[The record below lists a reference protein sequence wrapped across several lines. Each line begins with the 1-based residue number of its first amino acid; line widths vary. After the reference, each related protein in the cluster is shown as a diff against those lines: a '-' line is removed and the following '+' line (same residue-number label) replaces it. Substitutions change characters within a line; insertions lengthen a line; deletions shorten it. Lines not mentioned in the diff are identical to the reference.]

1 MYIIIRTF
9 NYINIISYRFYFKTM
24 RGNLMKTSKKE
35 LFLNFIKTQH
45 DWIDSS
51 TLANYLNVSTRSI
64 RKYVNEINSTG
75 EFILSSKKGYKVN
88 LNNNCQTKVDS
99 SENISPDNRL
109 NLILKE
115 LIVNSNGINIF
126 DLSEELFVSPAT
138 IEGDIV
144 KANKFIGSYNLKI
157 KQSKFLLKLIGNE
170 SAKRKLMSS
179 IIFKETGSDFLSLF
193 DVQKIYQEYNL
204 TKLKENII
212 YILKKYNLFINEYAI
227 NNILLHLMITIDRI
241 KKNNYID
248 SVEVVN
254 YIDNNIDIN
263 IAKDISNFLESEYN
277 ITLTSAELYY
287 LVFQLTN
294 KTTVL
299 NYNQMDT
306 KSLSNYI
313 DEHFVKLTKKII
325 KNVYDLYLIDLSDEE
340 FVVKF
345 TLHVK
350 NLISR
355 AKNNQVLRNQIPQ
368 KLKDSYPLIYDISV
382 YICNQIQTLENVD
395 IDEDEISYISLHV
408 GSFFDRQKLLEDKV
422 LCALITPNY
431 YDLQFKIVRDLEKR
445 FNESIEIIQIFSDTH
460 NLDFDNKVDMVITT
474 LPINNRCPIPFVY
487 VNPYLNRK
495 DYDNIQS
502 KFTQI
507 KDRKNILTV
516 QNHLEMYFSESLF
529 MKNIYLDS
537 AKDYIKFMGNILYEN
552 KYVKPNYID
561 DVLIREKM
569 SSTAFNNNVAI
580 PHSMKMDAL
589 KTGVCLIVNDK
600 PVKWGEEKVQIIAMI
615 PINEKEKEKFNY
627 IFESFIEILSE
638 WNNVKELTKADNYSS
653 FMNRIAYLIQNI

>member
-1 MYIIIRTF
+1 
-9 NYINIISYRFYFKTM
+9 
-24 RGNLMKTSKKE
+24 MKTSKKE
-35 LFLNFIKTQH
+35 LFLNYIKTQH

-88 LNNNCQTKVDS
+88 LNNNCQTKIDS
-99 SENISPDNRL
+99 SENTSPDNRL

-115 LIVNSNGINIF
+115 LIVNSSGINIF
-126 DLSEELFVSPAT
+126 DLSEELFVSSAT
-138 IEGDIV
+138 IESDIV

-157 KQSKFLLKLIGNE
+157 KQSRFLLKLIGNE
-170 SAKRKLMSS
+170 SEKRKLMSS

-241 KKNNYID
+241 KKNNYIE

-254 YIDNNIDIN
+254 YIDNNIDVN

-277 ITLTSAELYY
+277 ITLTSTELYY

-299 NYNQMDT
+299 NYHKMDT

-313 DEHFVKLTKKII
+313 NEHFVNLTKKII
-325 KNVYDLYLIDLSDEE
+325 KNVYDLYFIDLSDDE

-355 AKNNQVLRNQIPQ
+355 AKNNQILRNQIPQ

-382 YICNQIQTLENVD
+382 YICNQIQILENIE

-431 YDLQFKIVRDLEKR
+431 YDLQLRIVRDLEKR
-445 FNESIEIIQIFSDTH
+445 FNESIEVIQIFSDIH
-460 NLDFDNKVDMVITT
+460 NLDFDSKVDMVITT
-474 LPINNRCPIPFVY
+474 LPISNRCPIPFVY
-487 VNPYLNRK
+487 INPYPNRK

-502 KFTQI
+502 KFIQI

-537 AKDYIKFMGNILYEN
+537 AKDYIKFMGNILYKN
-552 KYVKPNYID
+552 KYVKATYVD
-561 DVLIREKM
+561 DVLIRENM

-615 PINEKEKEKFNY
+615 PINENEKEKFNY

-638 WNNVKELTKADNYSS
+638 WNNVKELTKADSYSS

>member
-1 MYIIIRTF
+1 
-9 NYINIISYRFYFKTM
+9 
-24 RGNLMKTSKKE
+24 MKTSKKE

-64 RKYVNEINSTG
+64 RKYVNEINSNG

-254 YIDNNIDIN
+254 YIDNNVDIN

-368 KLKDSYPLIYDISV
+368 KLKDSYPFIYDISV

-502 KFTQI
+502 KFIQI

-537 AKDYIKFMGNILYEN
+537 AKDYIRFMGNILYEN

>member
-1 MYIIIRTF
+1 
-9 NYINIISYRFYFKTM
+9 
-24 RGNLMKTSKKE
+24 MKTSKKE

-64 RKYVNEINSTG
+64 RKYVNEINSNG

-88 LNNNCQTKVDS
+88 LNNNCQTKIDS

-157 KQSKFLLKLIGNE
+157 KQSKFLLKLVGNE

-193 DVQKIYQEYNL
+193 DVQKIYREYNL

-241 KKNNYID
+241 KKNNYIE

-408 GSFFDRQKLLEDKV
+408 GSFFDRQKLLEYKV

-474 LPINNRCPIPFVY
+474 LPISDRCPIPFVY
-487 VNPYLNRK
+487 VNLYLNRK

-502 KFTQI
+502 KFIQI
-507 KDRKNILTV
+507 KDRNNILTV
-516 QNHLEMYFSESLF
+516 QNHIELYFSDFLF
-529 MKNIYLDS
+529 MKKIYLDS
-537 AKDYIKFMGNILYEN
+537 A
-552 KYVKPNYID
+552 
-561 DVLIREKM
+561 
-569 SSTAFNNNVAI
+569 
-580 PHSMKMDAL
+580 
-589 KTGVCLIVNDK
+589 
-600 PVKWGEEKVQIIAMI
+600 
-615 PINEKEKEKFNY
+615 
-627 IFESFIEILSE
+627 
-638 WNNVKELTKADNYSS
+638 
-653 FMNRIAYLIQNI
+653 

>member
-1 MYIIIRTF
+1 
-9 NYINIISYRFYFKTM
+9 
-24 RGNLMKTSKKE
+24 MKTSKKE

-64 RKYVNEINSTG
+64 RKYVNEINSNG

-254 YIDNNIDIN
+254 YIDNNVDIN

-445 FNESIEIIQIFSDTH
+445 FNESIEIIHIFSDTH

-502 KFTQI
+502 KFIQI

-537 AKDYIKFMGNILYEN
+537 AKDYIRFMGNILYEN

>member
-1 MYIIIRTF
+1 
-9 NYINIISYRFYFKTM
+9 
-24 RGNLMKTSKKE
+24 MKTSKKE

-64 RKYVNEINSTG
+64 RKYVNEINSNG

-138 IEGDIV
+138 IEGDIA

-241 KKNNYID
+241 KKNNYIE

-254 YIDNNIDIN
+254 YIDNNVDIN

-474 LPINNRCPIPFVY
+474 LPINDRCPIPFVY

-502 KFTQI
+502 KFIQI

-537 AKDYIKFMGNILYEN
+537 AKDYIRFMGNILYEN

-600 PVKWGEEKVQIIAMI
+600 PVKWVEEKVQIIAMI

>member
-1 MYIIIRTF
+1 
-9 NYINIISYRFYFKTM
+9 
-24 RGNLMKTSKKE
+24 MKTSKKE

-64 RKYVNEINSTG
+64 RKYVNEINSNG

-88 LNNNCQTKVDS
+88 LNNNCQTKIDS

-115 LIVNSNGINIF
+115 LIVNSNGINMF

-157 KQSKFLLKLIGNE
+157 KQSKFLLKLVGNE

-193 DVQKIYQEYNL
+193 DVQKIYREYNL

-241 KKNNYID
+241 KKNNYIE

-474 LPINNRCPIPFVY
+474 LPISDRCPIPFVY

-537 AKDYIKFMGNILYEN
+537 AKDYIKFMGNILYKN

-638 WNNVKELTKADNYSS
+638 WNNIKELTKADNYSS

>member
-1 MYIIIRTF
+1 
-9 NYINIISYRFYFKTM
+9 
-24 RGNLMKTSKKE
+24 MKTSKKE

-241 KKNNYID
+241 KKNNYIE

-254 YIDNNIDIN
+254 YIDNNNDIS
-263 IAKDISNFLESEYN
+263 ISRDISNFLESEYN

-299 NYNQMDT
+299 NYHEMDT
-306 KSLSNYI
+306 KSLPNYI

-325 KNVYDLYLIDLSDEE
+325 KNVYDLYFIDLSDDE

-382 YICNQIQTLENVD
+382 YICNQIQILENIE

-408 GSFFDRQKLLEDKV
+408 GSFFDRQKLLEDKI

-474 LPINNRCPIPFVY
+474 LPISDRCPIPFVY

-502 KFTQI
+502 KFIQI

>member
-1 MYIIIRTF
+1 
-9 NYINIISYRFYFKTM
+9 
-24 RGNLMKTSKKE
+24 MKTSKKE

-64 RKYVNEINSTG
+64 RKYVNEINSNG

-254 YIDNNIDIN
+254 YIDNNVDIN

-277 ITLTSAELYY
+277 ITLTRAELYY

-474 LPINNRCPIPFVY
+474 LPINDRCPIPFVY

-502 KFTQI
+502 KFIQI

-537 AKDYIKFMGNILYEN
+537 AKDYIRFMGNILYEN

>member
-1 MYIIIRTF
+1 
-9 NYINIISYRFYFKTM
+9 
-24 RGNLMKTSKKE
+24 MKTSKKE

-64 RKYVNEINSTG
+64 RKYVNEINSNG
-75 EFILSSKKGYKVN
+75 AFILSSKKGYKVN
-88 LNNNCQTKVDS
+88 LNTNCQTKIDS

-157 KQSKFLLKLIGNE
+157 KQSKFLLKLVGNE

-254 YIDNNIDIN
+254 YIDNNVDIN

-445 FNESIEIIQIFSDTH
+445 FNKSIEIIQIFSDTH

-474 LPINNRCPIPFVY
+474 LPINDRCPIPFVY

-502 KFTQI
+502 KFIQI

-537 AKDYIKFMGNILYEN
+537 AKDYIRFMGNILYEN